1 MLYFWTGYI
10 PRLFFIKKTKKKEFF
25 LKKTLDILYNKM
37 YNITILKI
45 RRCDM
50 DPPKKKKRQSPS
62 VTEWIVAI
70 STALAAVAALIEAL
84 K

>member
-1 MLYFWTGYI
+1 MDGVYT
-10 PRLFFIKKTKKKEFF
+10 PSFFYKKYQKKEFF
-25 LKKTLDILYNKM
+25 FEKTLDILYSKM

>member
-1 MLYFWTGYI
+1 
-10 PRLFFIKKTKKKEFF
+10 
-25 LKKTLDILYNKM
+25 M

-70 STALAAVAALIEAL
+70 STALAAGGAFVATP

>member
-1 MLYFWTGYI
+1 
-10 PRLFFIKKTKKKEFF
+10 
-25 LKKTLDILYNKM
+25 M

>member
-1 MLYFWTGYI
+1 
-10 PRLFFIKKTKKKEFF
+10 
-25 LKKTLDILYNKM
+25 
-37 YNITILKI
+37 
-45 RRCDM
+45 M

-62 VTEWIVAI
+62 VPEWIVAI